1 MRPFMDQ
8 PVSMTGS
15 DNGNRLDQDIALCT
29 LLLSGVNQSL
39 QEFVV
44 AENRKLWA
52 EQMREVK
59 ELAAGMKEVLAG
71 LRKDSAD
78 AKGQFMSEA
87 ERAKIN
93 AAKVRSLAVELSE
106 ANKEVEEFLGESGS
120 NFPPT
125 EDSGTSPTPLPKPD
139 INGVTISQEAGK

>member
-8 PVSMTGS
+8 PVLMTGS
-15 DNGNRLDQDIALCT
+15 DNGNRLDQDNVLCT

-39 QEFVV
+39 QEFVEF
-44 AENRKLWA
+44 ENRKLWA

-59 ELAAGMKEVLAG
+59 ELAAGMKEVLAS

-78 AKGQFMSEA
+78 AKDQFMSEA
-87 ERAKIN
+87 ARAKVN
-93 AAKVRSLAVELSE
+93 AAKVKSLAVELSE
-106 ANKEVEEFLGESGS
+106 ANKEVESFLGESGS

-125 EDSGTSPTPLPKPD
+125 EASEASPIQLLHTD
-139 INGVTISQEAGK
+139 VNGVTLNPEPGK

>member
-8 PVSMTGS
+8 PVLMTGS
-15 DNGNRLDQDIALCT
+15 DNGNRLDQDHVLCT
-29 LLLSGVNQSL
+29 LLLNGVNQSL

-44 AENRKLWA
+44 FENRKLWA

-59 ELAAGMKEVLAG
+59 ELAAGMKEVLAS

-87 ERAKIN
+87 ERARIN
-93 AAKVRSLAVELSE
+93 ANKVRSLAVELSE

-120 NFPPT
+120 NFPHT
-125 EDSGTSPTPLPKPD
+125 EASQAFPTPLPKAD
-139 INGVTISQEAGK
+139 INGVSVNTEAPK